1 MIYQLSC
8 RITGACVGGS
18 LIKIWACVCKMI
30 FSLPLSLAL
39 STKRSLSKLLI
50 LLALCLIMKFR
61 LFWLQEWPPTLS
73 EKRLS
78 SAVVAVTTS
87 HLHAKIIHANNNTV
101 VSPSLWVCRSLLW
114 SWLASLSLLSFAF
127 SIWCWV
133 ETSFKMQVIINYI
146 QDQSQESER
155 ETWNMW
161 YCYFIPAWL

>member
-1 MIYQLSC
+1 MKGFGARLMIYQLSC

-61 LFWLQEWPPTLS
+61 LFWLQEWPPSLS

-87 HLHAKIIHANNNTV
+87 HLHFTTIAAKIIRPYDNTV
-101 VSPSLWVCRSLLW
+101 VSPCVVGV
-114 SWLASLSLLSFAF
+114 SLSSVVVVSFLVPF
-127 SIWCWV
+127 VFC
-133 ETSFKMQVIINYI
+133 FFNLMLGRNQ
-146 QDQSQESER
+146 
-155 ETWNMW
+155 
-161 YCYFIPAWL
+161 F